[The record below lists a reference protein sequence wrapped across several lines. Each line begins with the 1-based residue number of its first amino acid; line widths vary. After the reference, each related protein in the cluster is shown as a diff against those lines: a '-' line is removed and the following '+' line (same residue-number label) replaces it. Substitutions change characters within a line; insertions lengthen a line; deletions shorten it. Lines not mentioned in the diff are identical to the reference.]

1 MKKSRRRFFGLI
13 LALAPLHTAPAAEL
27 LYVPLVLDN
36 LVLTYDISSLNAVEV
51 KNSERTF
58 ISSNIFGPNGIA
70 FDPSGNV
77 YVSNGA
83 SNSISKFGS
92 TGNFLSTIG
101 SSVTLADPAGLAV
114 DSQGNLYAANFG
126 GYSGESDALNNTV
139 AKFDSAGTFV
149 GAISSNVNRPFGVLV
164 DAADNLYV
172 GNWFTNN
179 ISKFDSSGTFQ
190 TDLGDSNNIDGP
202 MGLGKDSFGNIF
214 VANLNAPLG
223 SNVTKFNPAGLFA
236 GYIGESANLT
246 NPAALAIDS
255 AGNLYV
261 SSGISNTAMISKFD
275 SLGALQF
282 SWTIPSAANT
292 MAIAVPEPS
301 SIFLLLLGA
310 GALIAYR
317 VRIVRSDRATSVAG
331 SASRGKGIRRAF
343 PDTLS

>member
-1 MKKSRRRFFGLI
+1 MRKSRRRFLGLL

-27 LYVPLVLDN
+27 LYVPLVLDG
-36 LVLTYDISSLNAVEV
+36 LVLTYDISRLNAVDV
-51 KNSERTF
+51 RNSEQTF
-58 ISSNIFGPNGIA
+58 ISSNIIGPNGIA

-126 GYSGESDALNNTV
+126 VSAGVSSTI

-149 GAISSNVNRPFGVLV
+149 GAISNNVNRPFGVLV

-190 TDLGDSNNIDGP
+190 TTLGDSNNINGP
-202 MGLGKDSFGNIF
+202 MGIVKDSGGNLF
-214 VANLNAPLG
+214 VANLDSPIG
-223 SNVTKFNPAGLFA
+223 SNVAKFDPAGLFS
-236 GYIGESANLT
+236 GYIGELANLT
-246 NPAALAIDS
+246 NPSALAIDS

-282 SWTIPSAANT
+282 SWTIPSVANT

-301 SIFLLLLGA
+301 TAVLVLLGA
-310 GALIAYR
+310 GALLAYR
-317 VRIVRSDRATSVAG
+317 RSRHKT
-331 SASRGKGIRRAF
+331 R
-343 PDTLS
+343 

>member
-1 MKKSRRRFFGLI
+1 MKKSRCHFLGLI

-27 LYVPLVLDN
+27 LYVPLVLDG

-58 ISSNIFGPNGIA
+58 ISSNIFGPNGVA
-70 FDPSGNV
+70 FDPAGNV
-77 YVSNGA
+77 YVSNGP
-83 SNSISKFGS
+83 SNSISKFDP

-101 SSVTLADPAGLAV
+101 SSVMLSDPAGLAV

-126 GYSGESDALNNTV
+126 VSAGVSNNV
-139 AKFDSAGTFV
+139 AKFDPAGTFV
-149 GAISSNVNRPFGVLV
+149 GAISNNVNRPFGVLV

-190 TDLGDSNNIDGP
+190 TALGDSNNINGP
-202 MGLGKDSFGNIF
+202 MGLGKDSGDNLF

-223 SNVTKFNPAGLFA
+223 SNVTKFDPAGLFS
-236 GYIGESANLT
+236 GYIGDSANLT

-282 SWTIPSAANT
+282 SWTIPSVANT

-301 SIFLLLLGA
+301 TAVLVLLGA
-310 GALIAYR
+310 GALLAYR
-317 VRIVRSDRATSVAG
+317 RSRHKT
-331 SASRGKGIRRAF
+331 R
-343 PDTLS
+343 

>member
-1 MKKSRRRFFGLI
+1 MKKSRCHFLGLI

-27 LYVPLVLDN
+27 LYVPLVLDG

-51 KNSERTF
+51 KNSERTC

-83 SNSISKFGS
+83 SNSISKFNS

-126 GYSGESDALNNTV
+126 ISAGVSSTI
-139 AKFDSAGTFV
+139 AKFDSGGTFV
-149 GAISSNVNRPFGVLV
+149 GAISNNVNRPFGVLV

-179 ISKFDSSGTFQ
+179 ISKFDSSGTFE
-190 TDLGDSNNIDGP
+190 TTLGDSNNIDGP
-202 MGLGKDSFGNIF
+202 MGLGKDSGGNLF
-214 VANLNAPLG
+214 VANLRSPIG
-223 SNVTKFNPAGLFA
+223 SNVTKFDPAGFFS
-236 GYIGESANLT
+236 GYVGESASLS

-301 SIFLLLLGA
+301 SIVLLLLGA
-310 GALIAYR
+310 GALIALR

>member
-1 MKKSRRRFFGLI
+1 MKKSLGLI

-36 LVLTYDISSLNAVEV
+36 LVLTYDISGLNAVEV
-51 KNSERTF
+51 KNSELTF

-77 YVSNGA
+77 YVSNGP
-83 SNSISKFGS
+83 SNLISKFDP

-101 SSVTLADPAGLAV
+101 SSVMLSDPAGLAV
-114 DSQGNLYAANFG
+114 DSKGNLYAANFG

-149 GAISSNVNRPFGVLV
+149 GAISNNVNRPFGVLV

-179 ISKFDSSGTFQ
+179 LSKFDSSGTFQ
-190 TDLGDSNNIDGP
+190 TTLGDSNNINGP
-202 MGLGKDSFGNIF
+202 MGLVKDSGGNLF
-214 VANLNAPLG
+214 VANLNSPIG
-223 SNVTKFNPAGLFA
+223 SNVTKFDPAGLFS
-236 GYIGESANLT
+236 GYLGETANLT

-255 AGNLYV
+255 SGNLYV

-275 SLGALQF
+275 SFGVLQF
-282 SWTIPSAANT
+282 SWTIPSVPNT

-301 SIFLLLLGA
+301 SVVLLLLGA
-310 GALIAYR
+310 GALLALR
-317 VRIVRSDRATSVAG
+317 VRIARSDRTTSVADP
-331 SASRGKGIRRAF
+331 ASSGKRVRL
-343 PDTLS
+343 TLPKTLP

>member
-1 MKKSRRRFFGLI
+1 MRKSRRRFLGLI

-27 LYVPLVLDN
+27 LYVPLVLDG
-36 LVLTYDISSLNAVEV
+36 LVLTYDISRLNAVDV
-51 KNSERTF
+51 KESEQTF
-58 ISSNIFGPNGIA
+58 ISSNIIGPNGIA

-126 GYSGESDALNNTV
+126 VSAGVSSTI

-149 GAISSNVNRPFGVLV
+149 GAISNNVNRPFGVLV

-190 TDLGDSNNIDGP
+190 TTLGDSNNINGP
-202 MGLGKDSFGNIF
+202 MGIVKDSGGNLF
-214 VANLNAPLG
+214 VANLRAPIG
-223 SNVTKFNPAGLFA
+223 SNVSKFDPAGLFA
-236 GYIGESANLT
+236 GYIGDSANLT

-282 SWTIPSAANT
+282 SWTIPSVPNT

-301 SIFLLLLGA
+301 TAVLVLLGA
-310 GALIAYR
+310 GALLAYR
-317 VRIVRSDRATSVAG
+317 RSRHKP
-331 SASRGKGIRRAF
+331 R
-343 PDTLS
+343 

>member
-1 MKKSRRRFFGLI
+1 MKKSRCHFLGLI

-27 LYVPLVLDN
+27 LYVPLVLDG
-36 LVLTYDISSLNAVEV
+36 LILTYDISSLNAVAV

-58 ISSNIFGPNGIA
+58 IGSNIFGPNGVA

-126 GYSGESDALNNTV
+126 VSAGVSSTI
-139 AKFDSAGTFV
+139 AKFNPAGAFV
-149 GAISSNVNRPFGVLV
+149 GAISNNVNRPFGVLV

-190 TDLGDSNNIDGP
+190 TTLGDSNNINGP
-202 MGLGKDSFGNIF
+202 MGLAKDSGGNLF

-223 SNVTKFNPAGLFA
+223 SNVTKFNPAGFFS
-236 GYIGESANLT
+236 GYIGDSANLT

-282 SWTIPSAANT
+282 SWTIPSVANT
-292 MAIAVPEPS
+292 MAIAIPEPS
-301 SIFLLLLGA
+301 TAVLVLLGA
-310 GALIAYR
+310 GALLAYR
-317 VRIVRSDRATSVAG
+317 RNRHKTR
-331 SASRGKGIRRAF
+331 
-343 PDTLS
+343 

>member
-1 MKKSRRRFFGLI
+1 MKKSRCHFLGLI

-27 LYVPLVLDN
+27 LYVPLVLDG
-36 LVLTYDISSLNAVEV
+36 LILTYDISSLNAVAV

-58 ISSNIFGPNGIA
+58 IGSNIFGPNGVA

-126 GYSGESDALNNTV
+126 VSAGVSSTI
-139 AKFDSAGTFV
+139 AKFDSGGTFV
-149 GAISSNVNRPFGVLV
+149 GAISNNVNRPFGVLV

-172 GNWFTNN
+172 GNWFTNK

-190 TDLGDSNNIDGP
+190 TTLGDSNNINGP
-202 MGLGKDSFGNIF
+202 MGLAKDSGGNLF

-223 SNVTKFNPAGLFA
+223 SNVTKFNPAGFFS
-236 GYIGESANLT
+236 GYIGDSANLT

-282 SWTIPSAANT
+282 SWTIPSVANT

-301 SIFLLLLGA
+301 TAVLVLLGA
-310 GALIAYR
+310 GALLAYR
-317 VRIVRSDRATSVAG
+317 RSRHKT
-331 SASRGKGIRRAF
+331 R
-343 PDTLS
+343 

>member
-1 MKKSRRRFFGLI
+1 MNVILRRFFGLI
-13 LALAPLHTAPAAEL
+13 LALAPLHTASAAEL
-27 LYVPLVLDN
+27 LYVPLVLDGV
-36 LVLTYDISSLNAVEV
+36 VLTYDISSLNAVGV

-58 ISSNIFGPNGIA
+58 ISSNIIGPNGIA

-101 SSVTLADPAGLAV
+101 SSLTLADPAGLAV

-126 GYSGESDALNNTV
+126 VSAGVSNNV
-139 AKFDSAGTFV
+139 AKFDLAGTFV
-149 GAISSNVNRPFGVLV
+149 GAISNNVNRPFGVLV

-172 GNWFTNN
+172 GNWFTNK
-179 ISKFDSSGTFQ
+179 ISKFDSSGTFL
-190 TDLGDSNNIDGP
+190 TTLGDSNNINGP
-202 MGLGKDSFGNIF
+202 MGLAKDSGGNLF

-223 SNVTKFNPAGLFA
+223 SNVTKFNPAGFFS
-236 GYIGESANLT
+236 GYIGDSANLT

-282 SWTIPSAANT
+282 SWTIPSVANT

-301 SIFLLLLGA
+301 TAVLVLLGA
-310 GALIAYR
+310 GALLAYR
-317 VRIVRSDRATSVAG
+317 RSRHKT
-331 SASRGKGIRRAF
+331 R
-343 PDTLS
+343 

>member
-1 MKKSRRRFFGLI
+1 MRKSRRRFLGLI
-13 LALAPLHTAPAAEL
+13 LALAPLHAAPAAEL
-27 LYVPLVLDN
+27 LYVPLVLDG
-36 LVLTYDISSLNAVEV
+36 LVLTYDISRLNAVDV
-51 KNSERTF
+51 KESEQTF
-58 ISSNIFGPNGIA
+58 ISSNIIGPNGIA

-126 GYSGESDALNNTV
+126 VSAGVSSTI

-149 GAISSNVNRPFGVLV
+149 GAISNNVNRPFGVLV

-172 GNWFTNN
+172 GNWFTNK

-190 TDLGDSNNIDGP
+190 TTLGDSNNINGP
-202 MGLGKDSFGNIF
+202 MGLGKDSGGNLF

-223 SNVTKFNPAGLFA
+223 SNVTKFDPASLFS
-236 GYIGESANLT
+236 GYIGDSANLT

-282 SWTIPSAANT
+282 SWTIPSVPNT

-301 SIFLLLLGA
+301 TAVLVLLGA
-310 GALIAYR
+310 GALLAYR
-317 VRIVRSDRATSVAG
+317 RSRHKP
-331 SASRGKGIRRAF
+331 R
-343 PDTLS
+343 

>member
-1 MKKSRRRFFGLI
+1 MIKSRRRFLGLI

-27 LYVPLVLDN
+27 LYVPLVFDG
-36 LVLTYDISSLNAVEV
+36 LVITYDISRLNAVDV
-51 KNSERTF
+51 KNSEQTF
-58 ISSNIFGPNGIA
+58 ISSNISGPNGIA

-83 SNSISKFGS
+83 FNSISKFGS
-92 TGNFLSTIG
+92 TGIFLSTIG
-101 SSVTLADPAGLAV
+101 SSITLADPAGLAV

-126 GYSGESDALNNTV
+126 VSPGVTSTI

-149 GAISSNVNRPFGVLV
+149 GAISNNVNRPFGALV

-190 TDLGDSNNIDGP
+190 TTLGDSNNINGP
-202 MGLGKDSFGNIF
+202 MGIVKDSGGNLF
-214 VANLNAPLG
+214 VANLNSPIG

-236 GYIGESANLT
+236 GYIGDSANLT

-261 SSGISNTAMISKFD
+261 STGISNTAMISKFD

-282 SWTIPSAANT
+282 SWTIPSVPNT

-301 SIFLLLLGA
+301 TAVLVLLGA
-310 GALIAYR
+310 GALLAYR
-317 VRIVRSDRATSVAG
+317 RSRHKP
-331 SASRGKGIRRAF
+331 R
-343 PDTLS
+343 

>member
-1 MKKSRRRFFGLI
+1 MRKSRRRFLGLI

-27 LYVPLVLDN
+27 LYVPLVLDG
-36 LVLTYDISSLNAVEV
+36 LVLTYDISRLNAVDV
-51 KNSERTF
+51 RNSEQTF
-58 ISSNIFGPNGIA
+58 ISSNIIGPNGIA

-126 GYSGESDALNNTV
+126 VSAGVSSTI

-149 GAISSNVNRPFGVLV
+149 GAISNNVNRPFGVLV

-172 GNWFTNN
+172 GNWFINK

-190 TDLGDSNNIDGP
+190 TTLGDSNNIDGP
-202 MGLGKDSFGNIF
+202 MGLAKDSGGNLF
-214 VANLNAPLG
+214 VANLNSPIG
-223 SNVTKFNPAGLFA
+223 SNVAKFDPAGLFS
-236 GYIGESANLT
+236 GYIADSANLT

-282 SWTIPSAANT
+282 SWTIPSVPNT

-301 SIFLLLLGA
+301 TAVLVLLGA
-310 GALIAYR
+310 GALLAYR
-317 VRIVRSDRATSVAG
+317 
-331 SASRGKGIRRAF
+331 RRRHK
-343 PDTLS
+343 PR

>member
-1 MKKSRRRFFGLI
+1 MRKSRRRFLGLI

-27 LYVPLVLDN
+27 LYVPLVLDG
-36 LVLTYDISSLNAVEV
+36 LVLTYDISRLNAVDV
-51 KNSERTF
+51 KNSEQTF
-58 ISSNIFGPNGIA
+58 ISSNIIGPNGIA

-101 SSVTLADPAGLAV
+101 SSITLADPAGLAV
-114 DSQGNLYAANFG
+114 DSQGNLYAANFWPSAG
-126 GYSGESDALNNTV
+126 VSSTI

-149 GAISSNVNRPFGVLV
+149 GAISNNVNRPFGVLV

-190 TDLGDSNNIDGP
+190 TTLGDSNNINGP
-202 MGLGKDSFGNIF
+202 MGIVKDSGGNLF
-214 VANLNAPLG
+214 VANLNGPIG
-223 SNVTKFNPAGLFA
+223 SNVTKFDPAGLFA
-236 GYIGESANLT
+236 GYIGDSANLT

-282 SWTIPSAANT
+282 SWTIPSVPNT

-301 SIFLLLLGA
+301 TAVLVLLGA
-310 GALIAYR
+310 GALLAYR
-317 VRIVRSDRATSVAG
+317 RSRHKP
-331 SASRGKGIRRAF
+331 R
-343 PDTLS
+343 

>member
-1 MKKSRRRFFGLI
+1 MIKAFPRVLGLMF
-13 LALAPLHTAPAAEL
+13 ALAPLHTAPAAEL
-27 LYVPLVLDN
+27 LYVPLNLDN
-36 LVLTYDISSLNAVEV
+36 LVLTYDVSGLNAVEV
-51 KNSERTF
+51 KNSEQTF
-58 ISSNIFGPNGIA
+58 ISSNIFAPNGIA

-77 YVSNGA
+77 YVSNGL
-83 SNSISKFGS
+83 SNSIGKFDP

-101 SSVTLADPAGLAV
+101 SSVMLSDPAGLAV

-126 GYSGESDALNNTV
+126 GNSGESDALRNTV

-149 GAISSNVNRPFGVLV
+149 GAISNNVNRPFGVLV

-179 ISKFDSSGTFQ
+179 LSKFDSGGNFLT
-190 TDLGDSNNIDGP
+190 TLGDSNNINGP
-202 MGLGKDSFGNIF
+202 MGLGQDSGDNLF
-214 VANLNAPLG
+214 VVNLNAPLG
-223 SNVTKFNPAGLFA
+223 SNVTKFDPAGLFA

-246 NPAALAIDS
+246 NSAALAIDS
-255 AGNLYV
+255 SGNLYV

-301 SIFLLLLGA
+301 TAVLVLLGA
-310 GALIAYR
+310 GALLAYR
-317 VRIVRSDRATSVAG
+317 RSRKKP
-331 SASRGKGIRRAF
+331 R
-343 PDTLS
+343 

>member
-1 MKKSRRRFFGLI
+1 MKKSRGRFLGLI

-27 LYVPLVLDN
+27 LYVPLVLDG
-36 LVLTYDISSLNAVEV
+36 LVLTYDISSLNAVDV
-51 KNSERTF
+51 KSSEQTF
-58 ISSNIFGPNGIA
+58 ISSNILGPNGIA

-83 SNSISKFGS
+83 SNSISKFDS
-92 TGNFLSTIG
+92 TGTFLSTIG
-101 SSVTLADPAGLAV
+101 SSVTLTDPAGLAV

-126 GYSGESDALNNTV
+126 GSDGVSNTI

-149 GAISSNVNRPFGVLV
+149 GAISHNVNRPFGVLV

-172 GNWFTNN
+172 GNWFTNK

-190 TDLGDSNNIDGP
+190 TTLGDSNNIDGP
-202 MGLGKDSFGNIF
+202 MGLAKDSGGNLF
-214 VANLNAPLG
+214 VANLNSPIG
-223 SNVTKFNPAGLFA
+223 SNVTKFDPAGLFS

-282 SWTIPSAANT
+282 SWTIPSVPNT

-301 SIFLLLLGA
+301 TAVLVLLGA
-310 GALIAYR
+310 GALLACR
-317 VRIVRSDRATSVAG
+317 RSRHK
-331 SASRGKGIRRAF
+331 SR
-343 PDTLS
+343 

>member
-1 MKKSRRRFFGLI
+1 MKKYCHRFFGLI

-36 LVLTYDISSLNAVEV
+36 LVLTYDISGLNAVEV
-51 KNSERTF
+51 KSSEQTF
-58 ISSNIFGPNGIA
+58 ISSNILGPNGIA

-126 GYSGESDALNNTV
+126 ISAGVSSTI

-149 GAISSNVNRPFGVLV
+149 GAISNNVNRPFGVLV

-190 TDLGDSNNIDGP
+190 TTLGDSNNIDGP
-202 MGLGKDSFGNIF
+202 MGLGKDSGDNLF
-214 VANLNAPLG
+214 VVNLNAPLG
-223 SNVTKFNPAGLFA
+223 SNVTKFDPAGLFA

-301 SIFLLLLGA
+301 SIVLLLLGA

>member
-1 MKKSRRRFFGLI
+1 MKKSRCRFLGLI

-36 LVLTYDISSLNAVEV
+36 LVLTYDISGLNAVEV
-51 KNSERTF
+51 KSSEQTF
-58 ISSNIFGPNGIA
+58 ISSNILGPNGIA

-126 GYSGESDALNNTV
+126 ISAGVSSTI

-149 GAISSNVNRPFGVLV
+149 GAISNNVNRPFGVLV

-179 ISKFDSSGTFQ
+179 ISKFDSSGTFE
-190 TDLGDSNNIDGP
+190 TTLGDLNNIDGP
-202 MGLGKDSFGNIF
+202 MGLGKDSGDNLF
-214 VANLNAPLG
+214 VVNLNAPLG
-223 SNVTKFNPAGLFA
+223 SNVTKFDPAGLFA

-282 SWTIPSAANT
+282 SWNIPSAANT

-301 SIFLLLLGA
+301 SIVLLLLGA
-310 GALIAYR
+310 GALIALR

>member
-1 MKKSRRRFFGLI
+1 MKKSRCHFLGLI

-27 LYVPLVLDN
+27 LYVPLVLDG
-36 LVLTYDISSLNAVEV
+36 LILTYDISSLNAVAV

-58 ISSNIFGPNGIA
+58 IGSNIFGPNGVA

-126 GYSGESDALNNTV
+126 VSAGVSSTI
-139 AKFDSAGTFV
+139 AKFDSGGTFV
-149 GAISSNVNRPFGVLV
+149 GAISNNVNRPFGVLV

-172 GNWFTNN
+172 GNWFTNK

-190 TDLGDSNNIDGP
+190 TTLGDSNNINGP
-202 MGLGKDSFGNIF
+202 MGLAKDSGGNLF

-223 SNVTKFNPAGLFA
+223 SNVTKFNPAGFFS
-236 GYIGESANLT
+236 GYIGDSANLT

-282 SWTIPSAANT
+282 SWTIPSVANT

-301 SIFLLLLGA
+301 TAVLVLLGA
-310 GALIAYR
+310 GALLAYR
-317 VRIVRSDRATSVAG
+317 CN
-331 SASRGKGIRRAF
+331 RRK
-343 PDTLS
+343 PR

>member
-1 MKKSRRRFFGLI
+1 MKKSRCHFLGLI

-27 LYVPLVLDN
+27 LYVPLVLDG
-36 LVLTYDISSLNAVEV
+36 LILTYDISSLNAVAV

-58 ISSNIFGPNGIA
+58 IGSNIFGPNGVA

-126 GYSGESDALNNTV
+126 VSAGVSSTI
-139 AKFDSAGTFV
+139 AKFDSGGTFV
-149 GAISSNVNRPFGVLV
+149 GAISNNVNRPFGVLV

-172 GNWFTNN
+172 GNWFTNK

-190 TDLGDSNNIDGP
+190 TTLGDSNNINGP
-202 MGLGKDSFGNIF
+202 MGLAKDSGGNLF

-223 SNVTKFNPAGLFA
+223 SNVTKFNPAGFFS
-236 GYIGESANLT
+236 GYIGDSANLT

-282 SWTIPSAANT
+282 SWTIPSVANT
-292 MAIAVPEPS
+292 MAIAIPEPS
-301 SIFLLLLGA
+301 TAVLVLLGA
-310 GALIAYR
+310 GALLAYR
-317 VRIVRSDRATSVAG
+317 RSRHKT
-331 SASRGKGIRRAF
+331 R
-343 PDTLS
+343 

>member
-1 MKKSRRRFFGLI
+1 
-13 LALAPLHTAPAAEL
+13 LHAAPAAEL
-27 LYVPLVLDN
+27 LYVPLVLDG
-36 LVLTYDISSLNAVEV
+36 LVLTYDISRLNAVDV
-51 KNSERTF
+51 KDSEQTF
-58 ISSNIFGPNGIA
+58 ISSNIIGPNGIA

-126 GYSGESDALNNTV
+126 VSAGVSSTI

-149 GAISSNVNRPFGVLV
+149 GAISNNVNRPFGVLV

-190 TDLGDSNNIDGP
+190 TTLGDSNNINGP
-202 MGLGKDSFGNIF
+202 MGIVKDPGGNLF
-214 VANLNAPLG
+214 VANLRAPIG
-223 SNVTKFNPAGLFA
+223 SNVTKFDPAGLFA
-236 GYIGESANLT
+236 GYIGDSANLT

-282 SWTIPSAANT
+282 SWTIPSVPNT

-301 SIFLLLLGA
+301 TAVLVLLGA
-310 GALIAYR
+310 GALLAYR
-317 VRIVRSDRATSVAG
+317 RSRHKP
-331 SASRGKGIRRAF
+331 R
-343 PDTLS
+343 

>member
-1 MKKSRRRFFGLI
+1 MRKSRRRFLGLI
-13 LALAPLHTAPAAEL
+13 LALAPLHAAPAAEL
-27 LYVPLVLDN
+27 LYVPLVLDG
-36 LVLTYDISSLNAVEV
+36 LVLTYDISRLNAVDV
-51 KNSERTF
+51 KESEQTF
-58 ISSNIFGPNGIA
+58 ISSNIIGPNGIA

-126 GYSGESDALNNTV
+126 VSAGVSSTI

-149 GAISSNVNRPFGVLV
+149 GAISNNVNRPFGVLV

-190 TDLGDSNNIDGP
+190 TTLGDSNNINGP
-202 MGLGKDSFGNIF
+202 MGIVKDSGGNLF
-214 VANLNAPLG
+214 VANLRAPIG
-223 SNVTKFNPAGLFA
+223 SNVTKFDPAGLFA
-236 GYIGESANLT
+236 GYIGDSANLT

-275 SLGALQF
+275 SLGAFQF
-282 SWTIPSAANT
+282 SWTIPSVPNT

-301 SIFLLLLGA
+301 TAVLVLLGA
-310 GALIAYR
+310 GALLAYR
-317 VRIVRSDRATSVAG
+317 RSRHKP
-331 SASRGKGIRRAF
+331 R
-343 PDTLS
+343 

>member
-1 MKKSRRRFFGLI
+1 MKKSRLRFLGLI

-27 LYVPLVLDN
+27 LYVPLVFDG
-36 LVLTYDISSLNAVEV
+36 LVLTYDISRLNAVDV
-51 KNSERTF
+51 RNSEQTF
-58 ISSNIFGPNGIA
+58 ISSNIIGPNGIA
-70 FDPSGNV
+70 FDLSGNV
-77 YVSNGA
+77 YVSNSA
-83 SNSISKFGS
+83 SNSISKFDS

-126 GYSGESDALNNTV
+126 VSAGVSNAV
-139 AKFDSAGTFV
+139 AKFDPAGVFV
-149 GAISSNVNRPFGVLV
+149 GAISNNVNRPFGVLV

-172 GNWFTNN
+172 GNWFTNK

-190 TDLGDSNNIDGP
+190 TTLGDSSNISGP
-202 MGLGKDSFGNIF
+202 MGLVKDSGGNLF
-214 VANLNAPLG
+214 VANLDSPIG
-223 SNVTKFNPAGLFA
+223 SNVAKFDPAGFFS

-246 NPAALAIDS
+246 NPSALAIDS

-282 SWTIPSAANT
+282 SWTIPSVPNT

-301 SIFLLLLGA
+301 TAVLVLLGA
-310 GALIAYR
+310 GALLAYCR
-317 VRIVRSDRATSVAG
+317 NR
-331 SASRGKGIRRAF
+331 
-343 PDTLS
+343 

>member
-1 MKKSRRRFFGLI
+1 MSKALRRFVGLI
-13 LALAPLHTAPAAEL
+13 LALAPLHTAPASEL
-27 LYVPLVLDN
+27 LYVPLVLDG
-36 LVLTYDISSLNAVEV
+36 LVLTYDISGLNAVEV
-51 KNSERTF
+51 KDSERTF
-58 ISSNIFGPNGIA
+58 ISSNILGPNGIA

-83 SNSISKFGS
+83 SNSISKFDS

-126 GYSGESDALNNTV
+126 ISAGVSSTI
-139 AKFDSAGTFV
+139 AKFDPAGAFV
-149 GAISSNVNRPFGVLV
+149 GAISNNVNRPFGVLV
-164 DAADNLYV
+164 DAADKLYV

-190 TDLGDSNNIDGP
+190 TTLGDSNNINGP
-202 MGLGKDSFGNIF
+202 MGVVKDSGGNLF
-214 VANLNAPLG
+214 VANLRAPIG
-223 SNVTKFNPAGLFA
+223 SNVTKFDPAGLFA
-236 GYIGESANLT
+236 GYIGELANLT

-282 SWTIPSAANT
+282 SWTIPSVPNT

-301 SIFLLLLGA
+301 AALLVLLGT
-310 GALIAYR
+310 GALLAYT
-317 VRIVRSDRATSVAG
+317 RSRKKP
-331 SASRGKGIRRAF
+331 R
-343 PDTLS
+343 

>member
-1 MKKSRRRFFGLI
+1 MNGILRPFFGLI

-27 LYVPLVLDN
+27 LYVPLVLDGV
-36 LVLTYDISSLNAVEV
+36 VLTYDISSLNAVGI

-58 ISSNIFGPNGIA
+58 ISSDIIGPNGIA

-77 YVSNGA
+77 YVSNGP
-83 SNSISKFGS
+83 SNSISKFDS

-126 GYSGESDALNNTV
+126 VSAGVSSTI
-139 AKFDSAGTFV
+139 AKFDPAGVFV
-149 GAISSNVNRPFGVLV
+149 GAISNTVNRPFGVLV

-190 TDLGDSNNIDGP
+190 TTLGDSNNIDGP
-202 MGLGKDSFGNIF
+202 MGLVKDSGGNLF
-214 VANLNAPLG
+214 VANLNSPIG
-223 SNVTKFNPAGLFA
+223 SNVAKFDPAGLFS
-236 GYIGESANLT
+236 GYLGETANLT
-246 NPAALAIDS
+246 NPSALAIDS
-255 AGNLYV
+255 AGNLYL

-282 SWTIPSAANT
+282 SWTIPSVPNT

-301 SIFLLLLGA
+301 SVVLLLLGV
-310 GALIAYR
+310 GALLALR
-317 VRIVRSDRATSVAG
+317 VRIARSDRTTSVADL
-331 SASRGKGIRRAF
+331 ASSGKRICL
-343 PDTLS
+343 TLPKTLP

>member
-1 MKKSRRRFFGLI
+1 MTVILRPFLGFI

-27 LYVPLVLDN
+27 LYVPLVLDG
-36 LVLTYDISSLNAVEV
+36 LVLTYDISSLNAVAV

-58 ISSNIFGPNGIA
+58 IGSNIFGPNGIA

-83 SNSISKFGS
+83 STSISKFNS

-101 SSVTLADPAGLAV
+101 SSVTLAGPAGLAV

-126 GYSGESDALNNTV
+126 EVGSAALRNTV
-139 AKFDSAGTFV
+139 AKFNPAGTYV
-149 GAISSNVNRPFGVLV
+149 GAISNNVNRPFGVLV

-172 GNWFTNN
+172 GNWFTNK

-190 TDLGDSNNIDGP
+190 TTLGDSNNINGP
-202 MGLGKDSFGNIF
+202 MGLAKDSGGNLF

-223 SNVTKFNPAGLFA
+223 SNVTKFDPAGLFS
-236 GYIGESANLT
+236 GYIGDSANLT

-282 SWTIPSAANT
+282 SWTIPSVANT
-292 MAIAVPEPS
+292 MAIAIPEPS
-301 SIFLLLLGA
+301 TAVLVLLGA
-310 GALIAYR
+310 GALLAYR
-317 VRIVRSDRATSVAG
+317 RSRHKT
-331 SASRGKGIRRAF
+331 R
-343 PDTLS
+343 

>member
-1 MKKSRRRFFGLI
+1 MRKSRRRFLGLI

-27 LYVPLVLDN
+27 LYVPLILDG
-36 LVLTYDISSLNAVEV
+36 LVLTYDISRLNAVDV
-51 KNSERTF
+51 KNSEQTF
-58 ISSNIFGPNGIA
+58 ISSNIIGPNGIA

-101 SSVTLADPAGLAV
+101 SSITLADPAGLAV

-126 GYSGESDALNNTV
+126 LSAGVSSTI

-149 GAISSNVNRPFGVLV
+149 GAISNNVNRPFGVLV

-190 TDLGDSNNIDGP
+190 TTLGDSNNINGP
-202 MGLGKDSFGNIF
+202 MGIVKDSGGNLF
-214 VANLNAPLG
+214 VANLNGPIG
-223 SNVTKFNPAGLFA
+223 SNVTKFDPAGLFA
-236 GYIGESANLT
+236 GYIGDSANLT
-246 NPAALAIDS
+246 NPSALAIDS

-282 SWTIPSAANT
+282 SWTIPSVPNT

-301 SIFLLLLGA
+301 TAVLVLLGA
-310 GALIAYR
+310 GALLAYR
-317 VRIVRSDRATSVAG
+317 RSRHKP
-331 SASRGKGIRRAF
+331 R
-343 PDTLS
+343 

>member
-1 MKKSRRRFFGLI
+1 MNVILRRFFGLI
-13 LALAPLHTAPAAEL
+13 LALAPLHTASAAEL
-27 LYVPLVLDN
+27 LYVPLVLDD
-36 LVLTYDISSLNAVEV
+36 LVLTYDISSLNAVGV
-51 KNSERTF
+51 KNSEQTF
-58 ISSNIFGPNGIA
+58 ISSNILGPNGIA

-126 GYSGESDALNNTV
+126 VSAGVSNNV

-149 GAISSNVNRPFGVLV
+149 GAISNNVNRPFGVLV

-190 TDLGDSNNIDGP
+190 ATLGDSNNINGP
-202 MGLGKDSFGNIF
+202 MGLVKDSGGNLF
-214 VANLNAPLG
+214 VANLNSPIG
-223 SNVTKFNPAGLFA
+223 SNVTKFDPAGLFS

-246 NPAALAIDS
+246 NPAALALDS
-255 AGNLYV
+255 SGNLYV
-261 SSGISNTAMISKFD
+261 SSGISNIATISKFD
-275 SLGALQF
+275 SLGVFQF
-282 SWTIPSAANT
+282 SWTIPSVPNT
-292 MAIAVPEPS
+292 MAIAIPEPS
-301 SIFLLLLGA
+301 TAVLVLLGA
-310 GALIAYR
+310 GALLAYR
-317 VRIVRSDRATSVAG
+317 RSRHKT
-331 SASRGKGIRRAF
+331 R
-343 PDTLS
+343 

>member
-1 MKKSRRRFFGLI
+1 MNVILRPFLGLI

-27 LYVPLVLDN
+27 LYVPLVLDGV
-36 LVLTYDISSLNAVEV
+36 VLTYDISSLNAVGV

-58 ISSNIFGPNGIA
+58 ISSDIIGPNGIA

-77 YVSNGA
+77 YVSNGP

-101 SSVTLADPAGLAV
+101 SSLTLADPAGLAV

-126 GYSGESDALNNTV
+126 EWGSAALNNV
-139 AKFDSAGTFV
+139 AKFDLAGTFV
-149 GAISSNVNRPFGVLV
+149 GAISNNVNRPFGVLV

-190 TDLGDSNNIDGP
+190 TTLGDSNNIDGP
-202 MGLGKDSFGNIF
+202 MGLAKDSGGNLF
-214 VANLNAPLG
+214 VANLNNIPIG
-223 SNVTKFNPAGLFA
+223 SNVTKFDPAGLFA
-236 GYIGESANLT
+236 GYIGDSANLT

-261 SSGISNTAMISKFD
+261 SSGISNTAVISKFD
-275 SLGALQF
+275 SLGAFQF
-282 SWTIPSAANT
+282 SWTIPSVANT
-292 MAIAVPEPS
+292 MAIAIPES
-301 SIFLLLLGA
+301 STAVLVLLGA
-310 GALIAYR
+310 GALLAYR
-317 VRIVRSDRATSVAG
+317 RIRHKPR
-331 SASRGKGIRRAF
+331 
-343 PDTLS
+343 

>member
-1 MKKSRRRFFGLI
+1 MKKSRCRFLGLI
-13 LALAPLHTAPAAEL
+13 LALAPLQTAPAAEL
-27 LYVPLVLDN
+27 LYVPLVLDG

-83 SNSISKFGS
+83 SNSISKFNS

-126 GYSGESDALNNTV
+126 ISAGVSSTI
-139 AKFDSAGTFV
+139 AKFDSGGTFV
-149 GAISSNVNRPFGVLV
+149 GAISNNVNRPFGVLV
-164 DAADNLYV
+164 DAADSLYV

-190 TDLGDSNNIDGP
+190 TTLGDSNNIDGP
-202 MGLGKDSFGNIF
+202 MGLGKDPGGNLF
-214 VANLNAPLG
+214 VANLRSPIG
-223 SNVTKFNPAGLFA
+223 SNVTKFDPAGLFA
-236 GYIGESANLT
+236 GYIGQSANLT

-261 SSGISNTAMISKFD
+261 SSGISNTAIISKFD

-301 SIFLLLLGA
+301 SIVLLLLGA
-310 GALIAYR
+310 GALIALR